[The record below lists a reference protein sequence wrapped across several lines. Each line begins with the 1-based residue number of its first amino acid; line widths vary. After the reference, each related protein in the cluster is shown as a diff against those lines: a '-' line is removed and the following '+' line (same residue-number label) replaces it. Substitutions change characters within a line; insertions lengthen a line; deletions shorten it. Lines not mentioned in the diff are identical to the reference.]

1 MPHGIKLVPL
11 CDLQRSQCT
20 RFLSGPESTLP
31 PPGRAITHDALS
43 IPNVIRYGAALS
55 YPLSA
60 VPPPMRASPTWL
72 ALHVLPPMRLAR
84 SSAPF
89 PHVFVEAIITCRRK
103 PTSWMICCGN
113 LAQHGKGIWSY
124 GVTVSTLDS
133 ESSDRGSNP
142 RRTFTCVHERMRVG
156 GLSYITLIHLRV

>member
-1 MPHGIKLVPL
+1 MGGLYDAATLHALVLVHAKLQFHVQVRCWCCAEAQLLVMPHGIKLVPL

-60 VPPPMRASPTWL
+60 VPHPMRASPRCWRYT
-72 ALHVLPPMRLAR
+72 HCRQCLAR

-89 PHVFVEAIITCRRK
+89 PHVFGEAVMTRWRQ
-103 PTSWMICCGN
+103 PT
-113 LAQHGKGIWSY
+113 L
-124 GVTVSTLDS
+124 
-133 ESSDRGSNP
+133 
-142 RRTFTCVHERMRVG
+142 
-156 GLSYITLIHLRV
+156 